1 MIEICVEKNQARLK
15 KIEQIN
21 SGSIGIVGVK
31 FIFSGD
37 WKDFKKTAIVYV
49 DKYDEERAFK
59 YILKDDTIPQEDM
72 PKELFKDKADLYIG
86 VFGDNADEQRIVTNA
101 VFVPIREGIP
111 TEGVNLEAAPDLYN
125 QIMGALIEL
134 EKTGDNL
141 KNRADNGEF
150 NGKDGVDGKDGKD
163 GADYVLTESD
173 KSAIAE
179 IAGNMLDYVPP
190 TRTIAGQTLEQDI
203 ATDVLAAMLY
213 PEVLS
218 QGKTVIKGYAK
229 EDIDTLLSATSKNA
243 IANST
248 VYALQQALQADINAN
263 YNDILALQTK
273 DKWELILDKT
283 LPAQSSDGTLI
294 DFGDLTLGGDYK
306 ELRIVT
312 ALWNSADTG
321 DIQLFV
327 NNMSEPIITLKN
339 VIQYGATYSFDF
351 ALSTNDLFKDR
362 YIVMSLKKSM
372 TGVNATSSAESS
384 YVNSSTDSTVP
395 DIQSITNLKL
405 HMTAGWNNSTERY
418 VRVYGR
424 K

>member
-1 MIEICVEKNQARLK
+1 MEISREKNIISVRFDDHCHLAAPSIFQYNKGQVMRFLDIPDGVEVQFSNAGLDRTENKIIMNGQVEIPDFLIAEGLDIKAYMQYIDENSETTIKTIDIPVKQRTQAGEDISEDDQPTFRQE
-15 KIEQIN
+15 IQAIMN
-21 SGSIGIVGVK
+21 STK
-31 FIFSGD
+31 
-37 WKDFKKTAIVYV
+37 AI
-49 DKYDEERAFK
+49 A
-59 YILKDDTIPQEDM
+59 DD
-72 PKELFKDKADLYIG
+72 
-86 VFGDNADEQRIVTNA
+86 VEQRAN
-101 VFVPIREGIP
+101 
-111 TEGVNLEAAPDLYN
+111 
-125 QIMGALIEL
+125 
-134 EKTGDNL
+134 
-141 KNRADNGEF
+141 NGEF
-150 NGKDGVDGKDGKD
+150 NGKDGRDGVDGKDGKD
-163 GADYVLTESD
+163 GNDYVLTESD